1 MGKGGAHGSLTPRI
15 FGESRNRYEH
25 LRCHLTWHC
34 RIGIDFQGI
43 YGHNNLITPKPSL
56 LFSSIIEVIRDFSPG
71 TGGGS
76 DCASLVCCNFCSH
89 QFKVDVKMK

>member
-71 TGGGS
+71 TGGVTALLS
-76 DCASLVCCNFCSH
+76 CAATFALINSKLTSR
-89 QFKVDVKMK
+89 